1 MKSKLSLFI
10 ATVFVF
16 SLALDVRAMQH
27 KEHEGQGTKTEK
39 TETMEPHS
47 GHGTSAMIPANVVD
61 LGTVTEKGVKATGHL
76 NDVTEIMKNM
86 GMPQTHHFMVMFT
99 DEKSGQPIVEGM
111 VALKIR
117 DQAGIESSPIR
128 LEGME
133 GHFGADIMLEQK
145 GLYEFNVGTAL
156 IDGVKRQY
164 QFKYEYK

>member
-1 MKSKLSLFI
+1 MKSKLSLVI

-27 KEHEGQGTKTEK
+27 TEHEGHGATTEK
-39 TETMEPHS
+39 TEIMDPHS
-47 GHGTSAMIPANVVD
+47 GHSSAMIPADVVD

-76 NDVTEIMKNM
+76 NDVTEIMANM
-86 GMPQTHHFMVMFT
+86 GMPQTHHFMVLFT
-99 DEKSGQPIVEGM
+99 DEKSGQPIVDGT
-111 VALKIR
+111 VAVKIR
-117 DQAGIESSPIR
+117 NQEGIESSPVR

-164 QFKYEYK
+164 QFTYDYK

>member
-10 ATVFVF
+10 ATAFVF
-16 SLALDVRAMQH
+16 SLALEVRAMQH
-27 KEHEGQGTKTEK
+27 TEHEGHGTKTEK
-39 TETMEPHS
+39 TETMDPHS
-47 GHGTSAMIPANVVD
+47 GHGSAMIPADVVD

-76 NDVTEIMKNM
+76 NDVTEIMANM
-86 GMPQTHHFMVMFT
+86 GMPQTHHLMVMFS
-99 DEKSGQPIVEGM
+99 DEKSGQPIVKGT
-111 VALKIR
+111 VAVKIR
-117 DQAGIESSPIR
+117 NQAGVESSPIR

-145 GLYEFNVGTAL
+145 GLYEFNIGTAL